1 MFKNSHCFTFANLV
15 VTDIQYFLNSTN
27 FNIVVKYKQKIQ
39 DLIVNSPYKSIG
51 DFMSISIYFLRNF
64 GIGAKLA
71 QTLSEDG
78 LELVDLFVNFNEEL
92 NERYSKRKLAK
103 LQDSLLNAL
112 ESIKNH
118 QNIFDDMCM
127 LESIGCNIG
136 NNKIYKQTKSIND
149 LESML
154 DVRNWGKDGL
164 LASSKK
170 VRPQIKAYKEFLQ
183 SAEIQ
188 PEVVRWQTFM
198 YFLNNTYLTKD
209 NIEGTGFSIDI
220 VEELFSKGLLVQSED
235 ETQFILA
242 FENIKFI
249 EELKSLYNLDRNHY
263 EINIEVIKPEEEIEI
278 SLDEFLSTKF
288 KYKDYLLKRLDGQT
302 LQEIGDSNGISR
314 ERVRQILN
322 RIILNLPNIKEIN
335 EFKEL
340 YTGYDISKEAFIDFF
355 CKDSRIY
362 ELLSLI
368 FKRGKQDITE
378 LIVDGDYDNNQVQT
392 FLNNSKRLLID
403 GEVQALTRE
412 NLIIDVLYKNR
423 NLQKYFK
430 VDDLHYLFTEEMKDY
445 PQLQFKSARSLGNQ
459 LQRYNNVIFS
469 LKKGYRYHLNL
480 LFDKYQEDLESLFI
494 DLPEGS
500 YHMDYVFEKNPE
512 LMKQLDIID
521 GSELHYFCKKNKLFP
536 KVIKLGRNPE
546 FVRGEK
552 SKREYLA
559 SELSRFDRHSIDELI
574 EYLNLNFGL
583 NKASITSY
591 LFSEFGDV
599 ISNRTI
605 HLKTDRNSEEI
616 DRIRPLLTKDIYE
629 FNEFTNIV
637 KKIAGFSVEKPDLI
651 LELGFVHK
659 GEIIFKREYKTA
671 MEAISSH
678 ILSQRIFRLN
688 NQSFLGTRDYYNTI
702 YKLEK
707 EISILKIAEDAY
719 INVTSLVNRGFD
731 RQKFRKF
738 VSKVEKYVGK
748 GEYFSIVSLLN
759 DGFDD
764 ILIQDGFELISLD
777 RLINTSDIIKSVS
790 HGFPNIYCKSEI
802 KKNLNDFLSDMLL
815 EYGSVNID
823 DFTYDLNLKYGLN
836 LDEYDVKYRIIENG
850 AFYSKELNKAYVL
863 KEDYLD
869 EVYG

>member
-1 MFKNSHCFTFANLV
+1 MFKNFHCFAFSNLV
-15 VTDIQYFLNSTN
+15 VAIIQYFLNSTN

-39 DLIVNSPYKSIG
+39 DLIINSLYKSTG
-51 DFMSISIYFLRNF
+51 EFMSISIYFLRSF

-71 QTLSEDG
+71 QTLSRDG
-78 LELVDLFVNFNEEL
+78 LELVDLFVKFNQKL
-92 NERYSKRKLAK
+92 NERYSKTKLDK

-118 QNIFDDMCM
+118 QNVFDDICM

-136 NNKIYKQTKSIND
+136 FNKIYKQTNSIND

-154 DVRNWGKDGL
+154 DVRDWGKDGL

-183 SAEIQ
+183 SSEIQ
-188 PEVVRWQTFM
+188 TEIVRWQTFM

-209 NIEGTGFSIDI
+209 SLESLGFSIDI

-235 ETQFILA
+235 ETQYILA
-242 FENIKFI
+242 FKNIKFI
-249 EELKSLYNLDRNHY
+249 EELKSLFNLDINHY
-263 EINIEVIKPEEEIEI
+263 EINKEVMGPEEEIET

-288 KYKDYLLKRLDGQT
+288 KYKDYFLKRLEGQT
-302 LQEIGDSNGISR
+302 LQEIGDSNGVSR
-314 ERVRQILN
+314 ERARQILS
-322 RIILNLPNIKEIN
+322 RIVSNLPNIKEIN
-335 EFKEL
+335 EFKAL

-378 LIVDGDYDNNQVQT
+378 LIVDGNYANDQVQM
-392 FLNNSKRLLID
+392 FLNKSKRRLID

-430 VDDLHYLFTEEMKDY
+430 VDDLYYLFTEEMKEY
-445 PQLQFKSARSLGNQ
+445 PQLQFKSARSLGSQ
-459 LQRYNNVIFS
+459 LERYNNVIFS
-469 LKKGYRYHLNL
+469 LKKGYRYHLALPFNK
-480 LFDKYQEDLESLFI
+480 FQEDLESLFI

-500 YHMDYVFEKNPE
+500 YHMDYVFEKNPD
-512 LMKQLDIID
+512 LMKQMDIID

-536 KVIKLGRNPE
+536 KVINLGRNPE
-546 FVRGEK
+546 FVRGEQ

-559 SELSRFDRHSIDELI
+559 SELSRFDRHSIGEFI
-574 EYLNLNFGL
+574 EYLNSNFGL
-583 NKASITSY
+583 NKASISAY
-591 LFSEFGDV
+591 LFNEFGDV
-599 ISNRTI
+599 IRNRTI
-605 HLKTDRNSEEI
+605 YFYTDKYSEEV

-629 FNEFTNIV
+629 FNEFINIV
-637 KKIAGFSVEKPDLI
+637 KKIAGFSVEKLDLI
-651 LELGFVHK
+651 LELGFVHR
-659 GEIIFKREYKTA
+659 GEIVFKHEYKTA
-671 MEAISSH
+671 MEAMSSH

-688 NQSFLGTRDYYNTI
+688 NQSFLGTRDYYNII

-748 GEYFSIVSLLN
+748 GEYFSIVSLIN

-764 ILIQDGFELISLD
+764 ILIEDGFELISLD

-790 HGFPNIYCKSEI
+790 QSFPNIYCKSDI

-836 LDEYDVKYRIIENG
+836 LDEYDVKNRIIENG

>member
-1 MFKNSHCFTFANLV
+1 M
-15 VTDIQYFLNSTN
+15 NSTN
-27 FNIVVKYKQKIQ
+27 FNIAVKYKQEIQ
-39 DLIVNSPYKSIG
+39 DLSINSLYKSVG
-51 DFMSISIYFLRNF
+51 DFMSISIYFLRSF
-64 GIGAKLA
+64 GIGAKLV
-71 QTLSEDG
+71 QVLSQDG
-78 LELVDLFVNFNEEL
+78 LELVDLFVNFNQEL
-92 NERYSKRKLAK
+92 NEKYSKRKLDK

-118 QNIFDDMCM
+118 QNIFDDMSM

-136 NNKIYKQTKSIND
+136 NNRIYKQTNSIND

-154 DVRNWGKDGL
+154 DVRDWGKEGL

-170 VRPQIKAYKEFLQ
+170 VRPQIQAYKEFLQ
-183 SAEIQ
+183 SSEIQ

-209 NIEGTGFSIDI
+209 SIEGIGFSIDI

-235 ETQFILA
+235 ETQFILS

-249 EELKSLYNLDRNHY
+249 EELKLLFNLDRNHY
-263 EINIEVIKPEEEIEI
+263 EINKEVIQPEEEIEI

-288 KYKDYLLKRLDGQT
+288 NYKDYFLKRLDGQT
-302 LQEIGDSNGISR
+302 LQAIGDSNGITK

-322 RIILNLPNIKEIN
+322 KIISNLPNIKEIN

-340 YTGYDISKEAFIDFF
+340 YTRYDISKEVFRDFF

-362 ELLSLI
+362 ELLGLI
-368 FKRGKQDITE
+368 VKRGKQDITE
-378 LIVDGDYDNNQVQT
+378 LIVEGDYADDQVQT
-392 FLNNSKRLLID
+392 FLNKSKRLLID

-412 NLIIDVLYKNR
+412 NLIIEVLYKNR

-430 VDDLHYLFTEEMKDY
+430 VDDLHYLFTEEMKEY
-445 PQLQFKSARSLGNQ
+445 PQLQFKSARSLGSQ
-459 LQRYNNVIFS
+459 LERYNNVIFS
-469 LKKGYRYHLNL
+469 LKKGYRYHLAL
-480 LFDKYQEDLESLFI
+480 PLDKYKEDLESLFI

-500 YHMDYVFEKNPE
+500 YHMDYIFEKNPD

-536 KVIKLGRNPE
+536 KVINLGRNPE
-546 FVRGEK
+546 FVRGEQ

-559 SELSRFDRHSIDELI
+559 SELSRFDRQSIDEFI

-583 NKASITSY
+583 NKDSISSY

-599 ISNRTI
+599 IRNRNI
-605 HLKTDRNSEEI
+605 YFKTDKYSEEV

-629 FNEFTNIV
+629 FNEFINIL
-637 KKIAGFSVEKPDLI
+637 KKIDGFSVEKPDLI
-651 LELGFVHK
+651 LELGFVHR

-707 EISILKIAEDAY
+707 KISILKIAEDAY

-738 VSKVEKYVGK
+738 VSKVEKYVDK

-777 RLINTSDIIKSVS
+777 RLINTSDIIKSVNQ
-790 HGFPNIYCKSEI
+790 GFPNIYCKSDI

-815 EYGSVNID
+815 EYGSINID

-836 LDEYDVKYRIIENG
+836 LDEYDVKNRIIENG

>member
-1 MFKNSHCFTFANLV
+1 
-15 VTDIQYFLNSTN
+15 
-27 FNIVVKYKQKIQ
+27 
-39 DLIVNSPYKSIG
+39 
-51 DFMSISIYFLRNF
+51 MSISIYFLRNF

-78 LELVDLFVNFNEEL
+78 LELVDLFVNFNEEF

-136 NNKIYKQTKSIND
+136 NNKIYKQTKYIND

-154 DVRNWGKDGL
+154 DVRDWGKDGL

-183 SAEIQ
+183 SVEIQ

-263 EINIEVIKPEEEIEI
+263 EINKEVIKPEEEIEI

-302 LQEIGDSNGISR
+302 LQEIGDGNGISR

-335 EFKEL
+335 EFEEL
-340 YTGYDISKEAFIDFF
+340 YTGYDISKEAFIVFF

-445 PQLQFKSARSLGNQ
+445 PQLQFKNARSLGNQ

-605 HLKTDRNSEEI
+605 HLKTDKNSEEI
-616 DRIRPLLTKDIYE
+616 DRIRLLLTKDIYE
-629 FNEFTNIV
+629 FNEFINIV

-836 LDEYDVKYRIIENG
+836 LDEYDVKNRIIENG

>member
-1 MFKNSHCFTFANLV
+1 
-15 VTDIQYFLNSTN
+15 
-27 FNIVVKYKQKIQ
+27 
-39 DLIVNSPYKSIG
+39 
-51 DFMSISIYFLRNF
+51 MSISIYFLRNF

-78 LELVDLFVNFNEEL
+78 IELVDLFVNFNEEL
-92 NERYSKRKLAK
+92 NERCSKRKLAK

-136 NNKIYKQTKSIND
+136 NNRIYKQTKSIND

-154 DVRNWGKDGL
+154 DVRDWGKDGL

-183 SAEIQ
+183 SSKIQ

-209 NIEGTGFSIDI
+209 NIEGTGFSIDM

-263 EINIEVIKPEEEIEI
+263 EINKAVIKPEEEIEI

-322 RIILNLPNIKEIN
+322 RIVSNLPNIKEIN
-335 EFKEL
+335 EFKDL
-340 YTGYDISKEAFIDFF
+340 FTGYDISKEAFRYFF

-368 FKRGKQDITE
+368 LKRGKQDITE

-392 FLNNSKRLLID
+392 FLNKSKRLLID

-445 PQLQFKSARSLGNQ
+445 PQLQFKNARSLGNQ

-469 LKKGYRYHLNL
+469 LKKGYRYHLDL
-480 LFDKYQEDLESLFI
+480 LFDKYQEDLESLFLG
-494 DLPEGS
+494 LPEGS

-605 HLKTDRNSEEI
+605 HLKTDKNSEEV
-616 DRIRPLLTKDIYE
+616 DRIRQLLTKDIYE
-629 FNEFTNIV
+629 FNEFINIV
-637 KKIAGFSVEKPDLI
+637 KNIAGFSVEKPDLI

-748 GEYFSIVSLLN
+748 EEYFSIVSLLN

>member
-1 MFKNSHCFTFANLV
+1 
-15 VTDIQYFLNSTN
+15 
-27 FNIVVKYKQKIQ
+27 
-39 DLIVNSPYKSIG
+39 
-51 DFMSISIYFLRNF
+51 MSISIYFLRNF

-78 LELVDLFVNFNEEL
+78 IELVDLFVNFNEEL
-92 NERYSKRKLAK
+92 NERCSKRKLAK

-136 NNKIYKQTKSIND
+136 NNRIYKQTKSIND

-154 DVRNWGKDGL
+154 DVRDWGKDGL

-183 SAEIQ
+183 SSKIQ

-209 NIEGTGFSIDI
+209 NIEGTGFSIDM

-263 EINIEVIKPEEEIEI
+263 EINKAVIKPEEEIEI

-322 RIILNLPNIKEIN
+322 RIVSNLPNIKEIN
-335 EFKEL
+335 EFKDL
-340 YTGYDISKEAFIDFF
+340 FTGYDISKEAFRYFF

-368 FKRGKQDITE
+368 LKRGKQDITE

-392 FLNNSKRLLID
+392 FLNKSKRLLID

-445 PQLQFKSARSLGNQ
+445 PQLQFKNARSLGNQ

-469 LKKGYRYHLNL
+469 LKKGYRYHLDL
-480 LFDKYQEDLESLFI
+480 LFDKYQEDLESLFL

-605 HLKTDRNSEEI
+605 HLKTDKNSEEV
-616 DRIRPLLTKDIYE
+616 DRIRQLLTKDIYE
-629 FNEFTNIV
+629 FNEFINIV
-637 KKIAGFSVEKPDLI
+637 KNIAGFSVEKPDLI

-748 GEYFSIVSLLN
+748 EEYFSIVSLLN

>member
-1 MFKNSHCFTFANLV
+1 
-15 VTDIQYFLNSTN
+15 
-27 FNIVVKYKQKIQ
+27 
-39 DLIVNSPYKSIG
+39 
-51 DFMSISIYFLRNF
+51 MSISIYFLRSF

-92 NERYSKRKLAK
+92 NERYSKRKLDK

-118 QNIFDDMCM
+118 PNIFDDMCM

-136 NNKIYKQTKSIND
+136 NNKIYKQTNSIND
-149 LESML
+149 LEAML
-154 DVRNWGKDGL
+154 DVRDWEKDGL

-183 SAEIQ
+183 SSEIQ

-209 NIEGTGFSIDI
+209 GIEGIGFSIDI
-220 VEELFSKGLLVQSED
+220 IEELFSKGLLVQSED

-242 FENIKFI
+242 FENINFI
-249 EELKSLYNLDRNHY
+249 EELKTLFNLDRNHY
-263 EINIEVIKPEEEIEI
+263 ETNKGVIESEEEIEF

-288 KYKDYLLKRLDGQT
+288 KYNDYFIKRLDGQT
-302 LQEIGDSNGISR
+302 LQEIGDSNGISK

-322 RIILNLPNIKEIN
+322 RIVSNLPNIKEIN
-335 EFKEL
+335 EFKDI

-378 LIVDGDYDNNQVQT
+378 LIVDGEYDDNQVQT
-392 FLNNSKRLLID
+392 FLNKSKRLLID

-412 NLIIDVLYKNR
+412 NLIIDVLYKDR

-430 VDDLHYLFTEEMKDY
+430 VDDLHYLFTEETKDY
-445 PQLQFKSARSLGNQ
+445 PQLQFKNARSLGNQ
-459 LQRYNNVIFS
+459 LKRYNNVIFS
-469 LKKGYRYHLNL
+469 LKKGYRYHLDL

-546 FVRGEK
+546 FVRGKK

-583 NKASITSY
+583 NKDSITSY

-605 HLKTDRNSEEI
+605 HLKTDKNSEEV
-616 DRIRPLLTKDIYE
+616 DRIRQLLTKDIYE
-629 FNEFTNIV
+629 FNEFINIV

-651 LELGFVHK
+651 LELGFVHR

-671 MEAISSH
+671 MEAMSSH

-790 HGFPNIYCKSEI
+790 QGFPNIYCKSET

-836 LDEYDVKYRIIENG
+836 LDEYDVKNRIIENG

>member
-1 MFKNSHCFTFANLV
+1 M
-15 VTDIQYFLNSTN
+15 NSTN
-27 FNIVVKYKQKIQ
+27 FNIVVEYPQEIQ
-39 DLIVNSPYKSIG
+39 DLIINSLYKSTG
-51 DFMSISIYFLRNF
+51 DFMSISIYFLRSF
-64 GIGAKLA
+64 GIGAKSVQA
-71 QTLSEDG
+71 LSEDG
-78 LELVDLFVNFNEEL
+78 LELVDLFVNFNQEL
-92 NERYSKRKLAK
+92 NEKYSKRKLDK

-127 LESIGCNIG
+127 LESIGCNIR
-136 NNKIYKQTKSIND
+136 NNKIYKQTNSIND

-154 DVRNWGKDGL
+154 DVRDWGKDGL

-170 VRPQIKAYKEFLQ
+170 VRPQIKAYKELLQ
-183 SAEIQ
+183 SAEIK

-263 EINIEVIKPEEEIEI
+263 EINKEVIKPEEEIEI

-288 KYKDYLLKRLDGQT
+288 KYKDYFLKRLDGQT
-302 LQEIGDSNGISR
+302 LQGIGDSNGISK

-322 RIILNLPNIKEIN
+322 RIISNLPNIKEIN

-340 YTGYDISKEAFIDFF
+340 YTRYDISKEVFRDFF

-362 ELLSLI
+362 ELLGLI

-378 LIVDGDYDNNQVQT
+378 LIVDGDYDNDQVQT
-392 FLNNSKRLLID
+392 FLNKSKRLLID

-412 NLIIDVLYKNR
+412 NLIIEVLYKNR

-430 VDDLHYLFTEEMKDY
+430 VDDLHYLFTEEMKEY
-445 PQLQFKSARSLGNQ
+445 PQLQFKSPRSLGSQ
-459 LQRYNNVIFS
+459 LERYNNVIFS
-469 LKKGYRYHLNL
+469 LKKGYRYHLAHSL
-480 LFDKYQEDLESLFI
+480 DKYKEDLESLFI

-500 YHMDYVFEKNPE
+500 YHMDYIFEKNPD

-536 KVIKLGRNPE
+536 KIINLGRNPE
-546 FVRGEK
+546 FVRGEQ

-559 SELSRFDRHSIDELI
+559 SELSRFDRHSIDEFI

-583 NKASITSY
+583 NKDSISSY

-599 ISNRTI
+599 IRNRTI
-605 HLKTDRNSEEI
+605 YFKTDKYSEEV

-629 FNEFTNIV
+629 FNEFINIL
-637 KKIAGFSVEKPDLI
+637 KKIDAFSVEKPDLI
-651 LELGFVHK
+651 LELGFVHRS
-659 GEIIFKREYKTA
+659 EIVFKREYKTA
-671 MEAISSH
+671 MEAMSSH

-707 EISILKIAEDAY
+707 EILILKIAEDAY

-777 RLINTSDIIKSVS
+777 RLINTSDVIKSVGQ
-790 HGFPNIYCKSEI
+790 GFPNIYCKSEI

-836 LDEYDVKYRIIENG
+836 LDEYDVKNRIIDNG

>member
-1 MFKNSHCFTFANLV
+1 
-15 VTDIQYFLNSTN
+15 
-27 FNIVVKYKQKIQ
+27 
-39 DLIVNSPYKSIG
+39 
-51 DFMSISIYFLRNF
+51 MSISIYFLRNF

-71 QTLSEDG
+71 QTLSRDG
-78 LELVDLFVNFNEEL
+78 LELVDLFVKFNQEL
-92 NERYSKRKLAK
+92 NERYSKTKLDK

-112 ESIKNH
+112 KSIKNH
-118 QNIFDDMCM
+118 QNVFDDICM
-127 LESIGCNIG
+127 LESIGCNTG
-136 NNKIYKQTKSIND
+136 FNKIYKQTNSIND

-154 DVRNWGKDGL
+154 DVRDWGKDGL

-183 SAEIQ
+183 SSEIQ
-188 PEVVRWQTFM
+188 TEIVRWQTFM

-209 NIEGTGFSIDI
+209 SLENLGFSIDI

-235 ETQFILA
+235 ETQYILA
-242 FENIKFI
+242 FKNIKFI
-249 EELKSLYNLDRNHY
+249 EELKSLFNLDINHY
-263 EINIEVIKPEEEIEI
+263 EINKEVIEPEEEIET

-288 KYKDYLLKRLDGQT
+288 KYKDYFLKRLEGQT
-302 LQEIGDSNGISR
+302 LQEIGDSNGVSR
-314 ERVRQILN
+314 ERARQILS
-322 RIILNLPNIKEIN
+322 RIVSNLPNIKEIN

-340 YTGYDISKEAFIDFF
+340 YTEYDISKEAFIDFF

-378 LIVDGDYDNNQVQT
+378 LIVDGNYANDQVQT
-392 FLNNSKRLLID
+392 FLNKSKRRLID

-430 VDDLHYLFTEEMKDY
+430 VDDLYYLFTEEMKEY
-445 PQLQFKSARSLGNQ
+445 PQLQFKSARSLGSQ
-459 LQRYNNVIFS
+459 LERYNNVIFS
-469 LKKGYRYHLNL
+469 LKNGYRYHLALPFNK
-480 LFDKYQEDLESLFI
+480 FQEDLESLFI

-500 YHMDYVFEKNPE
+500 YHMDYVFEKNPN

-536 KVIKLGRNPE
+536 KVISLGRNPE
-546 FVRGEK
+546 FVRGEQ

-559 SELSRFDRHSIDELI
+559 SELSRFDRHSIDEFI
-574 EYLNLNFGL
+574 EYLNSNFGL
-583 NKASITSY
+583 NKASISAY
-591 LFSEFGDV
+591 LFNEFGDV
-599 ISNRTI
+599 IINRTI
-605 HLKTDRNSEEI
+605 YFNTDKYSEEV

-629 FNEFTNIV
+629 FNEFINIV

-651 LELGFVHK
+651 LELGFVHR

-671 MEAISSH
+671 MEAMSSH

-707 EISILKIAEDAY
+707 KISILKIAEDAY
-719 INVTSLVNRGFD
+719 INVNSLIDRGFD
-731 RQKFRKF
+731 RRKFRKF
-738 VSKVEKYVGK
+738 VSKVEKYVDK

-777 RLINTSDIIKSVS
+777 RLINTSDIIKSVNK
-790 HGFPNIYCKSEI
+790 GFPNIYCKSEI

-815 EYGSVNID
+815 EYGSINID

-836 LDEYDVKYRIIENG
+836 LDEFDVKNRIIENG

>member
-1 MFKNSHCFTFANLV
+1 MFKNFHCFTFANLV

-27 FNIVVKYKQKIQ
+27 FNIVVEYKQKIQ
-39 DLIVNSPYKSIG
+39 NLIVNSPYKSIG

-78 LELVDLFVNFNEEL
+78 IELVDLFVNFNEEL
-92 NERYSKRKLAK
+92 NERCSKRKLAK

-136 NNKIYKQTKSIND
+136 NNRIYKQTKSIND

-154 DVRNWGKDGL
+154 DVRDWGKDGL

-183 SAEIQ
+183 SSKIQ

-209 NIEGTGFSIDI
+209 NIEGTGFSIDM

-263 EINIEVIKPEEEIEI
+263 EINKAVIKPEEEIEI

-322 RIILNLPNIKEIN
+322 RIVSNLPNIKEIN
-335 EFKEL
+335 EFKDL
-340 YTGYDISKEAFIDFF
+340 FTGYDISKEAFRYFF

-368 FKRGKQDITE
+368 LKRGKQDITE

-392 FLNNSKRLLID
+392 FLNKSKRLLID

-445 PQLQFKSARSLGNQ
+445 PQLQFKNARSLGNQ

-469 LKKGYRYHLNL
+469 LKKGYRYHLDL
-480 LFDKYQEDLESLFI
+480 LFDKYQEDLESLFL

-605 HLKTDRNSEEI
+605 HLKTDKNSEEV
-616 DRIRPLLTKDIYE
+616 DRIRQLLTKDIYE
-629 FNEFTNIV
+629 FNEFINIV
-637 KKIAGFSVEKPDLI
+637 KNIAGFSVEKPDLI

-748 GEYFSIVSLLN
+748 EEYFSIVSLLN

-777 RLINTSDIIKSVS
+777 RLIN
-790 HGFPNIYCKSEI
+790 
-802 KKNLNDFLSDMLL
+802 M
-815 EYGSVNID
+815 
-823 DFTYDLNLKYGLN
+823 
-836 LDEYDVKYRIIENG
+836 
-850 AFYSKELNKAYVL
+850 
-863 KEDYLD
+863 
-869 EVYG
+869 

>member
-1 MFKNSHCFTFANLV
+1 LFKNFHCFTFANLV

-27 FNIVVKYKQKIQ
+27 FNIVVEYKQKIQ
-39 DLIVNSPYKSIG
+39 NLIVNSPYKSIG

-78 LELVDLFVNFNEEL
+78 IELVDLFVNFNEEL
-92 NERYSKRKLAK
+92 NERCSKRKLAK

-136 NNKIYKQTKSIND
+136 NNRIYKQTKSIND

-154 DVRNWGKDGL
+154 DVRDWGKDGL

-183 SAEIQ
+183 SSKIQ

-209 NIEGTGFSIDI
+209 NIEGTGFSIDM

-263 EINIEVIKPEEEIEI
+263 EINKAVIKPEEEIEI

-322 RIILNLPNIKEIN
+322 RIVSNLPNIKEIN
-335 EFKEL
+335 EFKDL
-340 YTGYDISKEAFIDFF
+340 FTGYDISKEAFRYFF

-368 FKRGKQDITE
+368 LKRGKQDITE

-392 FLNNSKRLLID
+392 FLNKSKRLLID

-445 PQLQFKSARSLGNQ
+445 PQLQFKNARSLGNQ

-469 LKKGYRYHLNL
+469 LKKGYRYHLDL
-480 LFDKYQEDLESLFI
+480 LFDKYQEDLESLFL

-605 HLKTDRNSEEI
+605 HLKTDKNSEEV
-616 DRIRPLLTKDIYE
+616 DRIRQLLTKDIYE
-629 FNEFTNIV
+629 FNEFINIV
-637 KKIAGFSVEKPDLI
+637 KNIAGFSVEKPDLI

-748 GEYFSIVSLLN
+748 EEYFSIVSLLN

>member
-1 MFKNSHCFTFANLV
+1 
-15 VTDIQYFLNSTN
+15 
-27 FNIVVKYKQKIQ
+27 
-39 DLIVNSPYKSIG
+39 
-51 DFMSISIYFLRNF
+51 MSISIYFLRSF
-64 GIGAKLA
+64 GIGAKLV
-71 QTLSEDG
+71 QVLSQDG
-78 LELVDLFVNFNEEL
+78 LELVDLFVNFNQEL
-92 NERYSKRKLAK
+92 NEKYSKRKLDK

-118 QNIFDDMCM
+118 QNIFDDMSM

-136 NNKIYKQTKSIND
+136 NNRIYKQTNSIND

-154 DVRNWGKDGL
+154 DVRDWGKEGL

-170 VRPQIKAYKEFLQ
+170 VRPQIQAYKEFLQ
-183 SAEIQ
+183 SSEIQ

-209 NIEGTGFSIDI
+209 SIEGIGFSIDI

-235 ETQFILA
+235 ETQFILS

-249 EELKSLYNLDRNHY
+249 EELKLLFNLDRNHY
-263 EINIEVIKPEEEIEI
+263 EINKEVIQPEEEIEI

-288 KYKDYLLKRLDGQT
+288 NYKDYFLKRLDGQT
-302 LQEIGDSNGISR
+302 LQAIGDSNGITK

-322 RIILNLPNIKEIN
+322 KIISNLPNIKEIN

-340 YTGYDISKEAFIDFF
+340 YTRYDISKEVFRDFF

-362 ELLSLI
+362 ELLGLI
-368 FKRGKQDITE
+368 VKRGKQDITE
-378 LIVDGDYDNNQVQT
+378 LIVEGDYADDQVQT
-392 FLNNSKRLLID
+392 FLNKSKRLLID

-412 NLIIDVLYKNR
+412 NLIIEVLYKNR

-430 VDDLHYLFTEEMKDY
+430 VDDLHYLFTEEMKEY
-445 PQLQFKSARSLGNQ
+445 PQLQFKSARSLGSQ
-459 LQRYNNVIFS
+459 LERYNNVIFS
-469 LKKGYRYHLNL
+469 LKKGYRYHLAL
-480 LFDKYQEDLESLFI
+480 PLDKYKEDLESLFI

-500 YHMDYVFEKNPE
+500 YHMDYIFEKNPD

-536 KVIKLGRNPE
+536 KVINLGRNPE
-546 FVRGEK
+546 FVRGEQ

-559 SELSRFDRHSIDELI
+559 SELSRFDRQSIDEFI

-583 NKASITSY
+583 NKDSISSY

-599 ISNRTI
+599 IRNRNI
-605 HLKTDRNSEEI
+605 YFKTDKYSEEV

-629 FNEFTNIV
+629 FNEFINIL
-637 KKIAGFSVEKPDLI
+637 KKIDGFSVEKPDLI
-651 LELGFVHK
+651 LELGFVHR

-707 EISILKIAEDAY
+707 KISILKIAEDAY

-738 VSKVEKYVGK
+738 VSKVEKYVDK

-777 RLINTSDIIKSVS
+777 RLINTSDIIKSVNQ
-790 HGFPNIYCKSEI
+790 GFPNIYCKSDI

-815 EYGSVNID
+815 EYGSINID

-836 LDEYDVKYRIIENG
+836 LDEYDVKNRIIENG